1 MTLHLVPPL
10 PALGGDVRDRL
21 EQLAER
27 SLAGI
32 VPDAHLPRRLAELS
46 PLEEADAMLWFSEL
60 VRVILLRG
68 ADWWEVIPDAVGT
81 ARDEQAD
88 DAVRD
93 LIEAALNALEGRT
106 P

>member
-10 PALGGDVRDRL
+10 PVDDTSVRDRL
-21 EQLAER
+21 ETLAER

-46 PLEEADAMLWFSEL
+46 PLPTDDAMEWFLEL
-60 VRVILLRG
+60 VEAIVLRD
-68 ADWWEVIPDAVGT
+68 APWWEVIPDAVGT
-81 ARDEQAD
+81 RRDEQAD

-93 LIEAALNALEGRT
+93 LIEAALNKLTGGA
-106 P
+106 

>member
-1 MTLHLVPPL
+1 VTALHLVPPL
-10 PALGGDVRDRL
+10 PVAETVRDRL

-46 PLEEADAMLWFSEL
+46 PLGEVDAMQWFEEL
-60 VRVILLRG
+60 CEAVCLRD
-68 ADWWEVIPDAVGT
+68 APWVDIIPDAVGT
-81 ARDEQAD
+81 DRDEQAD
-88 DAVRD
+88 DYIRD
-93 LIEAALNALEGRT
+93 RIEAALNALTGVA